1 MDTSRPQRRNTALT
15 FAGGGNR
22 AFYQLGLLHR
32 WGERLWPRTAA
43 IAACSAGAC
52 VVALWLSERERLVR
66 SFWRAR
72 REGITRNVDPLRP
85 LRGQRI
91 VPHGDIYRDTLLC
104 MFAEGGL
111 ERIRAQPFPIYV
123 VTARL
128 PPLVP
133 ATAAALA
140 GFAAYNL
147 EKRLRPSMV
156 HPTAGRRIGF
166 RPYVVDARTCESAEE
181 LADLVLASS
190 SSPPFT
196 KIGRFRG
203 QRLLDG
209 GLIDNVPAWAA
220 EDHPDV
226 DRNLVM
232 MTRPYPPEALGEH
245 GPRLYVAPT
254 VTPPVDAWDYT
265 QPDKVDET
273 IELGEREAELHADA
287 LAKLLSR

>member
-1 MDTSRPQRRNTALT
+1 MDSTRPERRNVALT

-52 VVALWLSERERLVR
+52 VVALWLSNRERHAR

-72 REGITRNVDPLRP
+72 RQGVTRNVDPLRP
-85 LRGQRI
+85 LRGQPI
-91 VPHGDIYRDTLLC
+91 VPHGRIYRDTLLC
-104 MFAEGGL
+104 VLAEGGL
-111 ERIRAQPFPIYV
+111 QRIREQPFPILI
-123 VTARL
+123 VTAQL

-147 EKRLRPSMV
+147 EKRLRPDMV
-156 HPTAGRRIGF
+156 HPSAGRRIGF
-166 RPYVVDARTCESAEE
+166 RPFVVDARTCTTAEE
-181 LADLVLASS
+181 LTDLVIASS

-196 KIGRFRG
+196 PIGRFRG
-203 QRLLDG
+203 RRLLDG

-220 EDHPDV
+220 EDVPTV
-226 DRNLVM
+226 DRNLVL
-232 MTRPYPPEALGEH
+232 MTRPYPAHVVGAQ
-245 GPRLYVAPT
+245 GSRLYVAPT
-254 VTPPVDAWDYT
+254 VTPPVDPWDYT
-265 QPDKVDET
+265 QPDLIDDT
-273 IELGEREAELHADA
+273 IALGEREAAGHTPA
-287 LAKLLSR
+287 LAQLLSR